1 MHRWKIIFLLSFIIL
16 GFIAIPFAYSQSDQ
30 TDIEELKKDAPKV
43 FLDCGMCDID
53 YIRTEITFVNYVRDR
68 KEAQVHVLITT
79 LGTASG
85 GREYTISFIGQF
97 EFEGINDT
105 QKYFSER
112 TDTQDEIREAL
123 TNAIKIGLTG
133 YAAKTPIA
141 SRLKISY
148 SEKRE
153 QKALE
158 DKWNSWIFRVS
169 GNTRL
174 NGQKSVKSNSWS
186 GSFSA
191 SRITEDF
198 KISMSVSANHNK
210 NEYIYDDDT
219 IESIQNGMNFNGLFV
234 KSISEHWSVGASIRA
249 DSSTFEN
256 IKYSISAAPA
266 VEFNLFPYSE
276 STRRQF
282 RFLYKFGF
290 QSNNYREETIYDK
303 TSDNLWNQSL
313 SATFDIKEKWGSI
326 STTLSGSNYFHDF
339 SKNRFNIFSILN
351 IRIIKGLS
359 FFAIGSG
366 ARIRDQLSL
375 PKGEASLEDVL
386 LKLTQ
391 LETSYSYFFIVGMS
405 FTFGSI
411 FTNVVNPRFG
421 SSGSGGISIIIN

>member
-1 MHRWKIIFLLSFIIL
+1 MNRLKIIFFLIFITLYLI
-16 GFIAIPFAYSQSDQ
+16 GIPFAFSQTEQ
-30 TDIEELKKDAPKV
+30 VDIEELKKDAPKV

-79 LGTASG
+79 LATGSG
-85 GREYTISFIGQF
+85 GREYTISYIGQF
-97 EFEGINDT
+97 DFEGINDT

-112 TDTQDEIREAL
+112 TDTPDEIREGL

-141 SRLKISY
+141 SRIRVSY
-148 SEKRE
+148 SERAE
-153 QKALE
+153 QKAVE
-158 DKWNSWIFRVS
+158 DKWNNWIFRIG
-169 GNTRL
+169 GNTRFS
-174 NGQKSVKSNSWS
+174 GQKSYKSTSLS

-191 SRITEDF
+191 SRITDDF
-198 KISMSVSANHNK
+198 KISMSVSASHNK
-210 NEYIYDDDT
+210 NDFIYDDET
-219 IESIQNGMNFNGLFV
+219 IESIKNDMNFNGLFV
-234 KSISEHWSVGASIRA
+234 KSISDHWSVGAFIRA
-249 DSSTFEN
+249 DSSIYEN
-256 IKYSISAAPA
+256 IKYSINAAPA
-266 VEFNLFPYSE
+266 IEFNLYPYSE

-282 RFLYKFGF
+282 RFLYRFGF
-290 QSNNYREETIYDK
+290 HSIKYREETIYDK
-303 TSDNLWNQSL
+303 MSENLWNQSL

-326 STTLSGSNYFHDF
+326 STTLSGSHYFHDL

-351 IRIIKGLS
+351 IRLIKGLS

-386 LKLTQ
+386 LRLTQ
-391 LETSYSYFFIVGMS
+391 LETSYSYFFIVGLS

>member
-1 MHRWKIIFLLSFIIL
+1 MNRLKIIFFLSFITLYLI
-16 GFIAIPFAYSQSDQ
+16 GIPFAFSQAEQ
-30 TDIEELKKDAPKV
+30 IDIEELKKDAPKV
-43 FLDCGMCDID
+43 FLDCGMCDSD

-79 LGTASG
+79 QRTGSG

-97 EFEGINDT
+97 DFAGINDT
-105 QKYFSER
+105 QKYFSEQ
-112 TDTQDEIREAL
+112 TDTPDENREGL
-123 TNAIKIGLTG
+123 TNAIKIGLAS

-141 SRLKISY
+141 SRMRVSY
-148 SEKRE
+148 SEKAA
-153 QKALE
+153 QKAVE
-158 DKWNSWIFRVS
+158 DKWNSWIFRIS
-169 GNTRL
+169 GNTRFS
-174 NGQKSVKSNSWS
+174 GQESYKSTSLS

-198 KISMSVSANHNK
+198 KISMSVSANHSK
-210 NEYIYDDDT
+210 DDYIYDDKT
-219 IESIQNGMNFNGLFV
+219 IESIQNSMNFNGLFV
-234 KSISEHWSVGASIRA
+234 KSISNHWSVGAFIRA
-249 DSSTFEN
+249 DSSTYEN
-256 IKYSISAAPA
+256 IKYSINAAPA

-276 STRRQF
+276 ATRRQF
-282 RFLYKFGF
+282 RFLYRIGF
-290 QSNNYREETIYDK
+290 NTIRYIEETIYDK

-351 IRIIKGLS
+351 IRLLKGLS

-386 LKLTQ
+386 LRLTQ
-391 LETSYSYFFIVGMS
+391 LETSYSYFLMVGMS

>member
-1 MHRWKIIFLLSFIIL
+1 MNRLKIIFFLTFISLS
-16 GFIAIPFAYSQSDQ
+16 FIAIPLAFSQDGQ
-30 TDIEELKKDAPKV
+30 TDIEELKKAAPKV

-79 LGTASG
+79 LGTGSG

-97 EFEGINDT
+97 DFEGINDT

-112 TDTQDEIREAL
+112 TDTQDEIREGL

-141 SRLKISY
+141 SRIRVSY
-148 SEKRE
+148 SERAE
-153 QKALE
+153 QKAVE
-158 DKWNSWIFRVS
+158 DKWNNWIFRIS

-174 NGQKSVKSNSWS
+174 SGQKSYKSTSLS

-191 SRITEDF
+191 NRITEDF
-198 KISMSVSANHNK
+198 KISMSVSASHYK
-210 NEYIYDDDT
+210 NDYIYDDET
-219 IESIQNGMNFNGLFV
+219 IESIQNSMNFNGLFV
-234 KSISEHWSVGASIRA
+234 KSISDHWSVGAFIRA
-249 DSSTFEN
+249 DSSTYEN
-256 IKYSISAAPA
+256 IKYSINAAPA
-266 VEFNLFPYSE
+266 IEFNLYPYSE

-282 RFLYKFGF
+282 RFLYRFGF

-391 LETSYSYFFIVGMS
+391 LETSYSYFFIVGLS

>member
-1 MHRWKIIFLLSFIIL
+1 MNRWKIIFCLSLIAVNFI
-16 GFIAIPFAYSQSDQ
+16 GIPFAFSQTEQ
-30 TDIEELKKDAPKV
+30 TDIEELKKEAPKI

-79 LGTASG
+79 LRTGSG
-85 GREYTISFIGQF
+85 GREYTISFIGQLD
-97 EFEGINDT
+97 FEGLDDT
-105 QKYFSER
+105 QKYFSEK
-112 TDTQDEIREAL
+112 TDTQDEIREGL
-123 TNAIKIGLTG
+123 TNAIKIGLAS

-141 SRLKISY
+141 SRIRVSY
-148 SEKRE
+148 SEKAE
-153 QKALE
+153 QKAIE
-158 DKWNSWIFRVS
+158 DKWNSWIFSVG
-169 GNTRL
+169 GNTRFR
-174 NGQKSVKSNSWS
+174 GQKSYKSTSLS

-198 KISMSVSANHNK
+198 KISMSVSASHSK
-210 NEYIYDDDT
+210 NDFIYEDET
-219 IESIQNGMNFNGLFV
+219 IESIQKSMNFNGLFV
-234 KSISEHWSVGASIRA
+234 KSIGDHWSVGAFIRA
-249 DSSTFEN
+249 DSSTYEN
-256 IKYSISAAPA
+256 IKYSINAAPA
-266 VEFNLFPYSE
+266 IEFNLYPYSE

-282 RFLYKFGF
+282 RFLYRFGF
-290 QSNNYREETIYDK
+290 KSNNYREETIYDK

-366 ARIRDQLSL
+366 AQVRDQLSL
-375 PKGEASLEDVL
+375 VKGEASLEDVL

>member
-1 MHRWKIIFLLSFIIL
+1 MNRLKILICLSFISL
-16 GFIAIPFAYSQSDQ
+16 YFIGIPFAFPQTEQ
-30 TDIEELKKDAPKV
+30 TDIEELKKTAPKV

-53 YIRTEITFVNYVRDR
+53 YTRTEITFVNYVRDR

-79 LGTASG
+79 LGTGSG
-85 GREYTISFIGQF
+85 GREYTISFLGQL

-105 QKYFSER
+105 QKYFSEK
-112 TDTQDEIREAL
+112 TETQDEIREGL
-123 TNAIKIGLTG
+123 TNAIKIGLTS

-141 SRLKISY
+141 SRMRVSY
-148 SEKRE
+148 SEKTE
-153 QKALE
+153 QKAVE
-158 DKWNSWIFRVS
+158 DKWNNWIFSIS
-169 GNTRL
+169 GNTRFS
-174 NGQKSVKSNSWS
+174 GQKIYESSSLR

-198 KISMSVSANHNK
+198 KISMSISASH
-210 NEYIYDDDT
+210 YSDDYTYDDET
-219 IESIQNGMNFNGLFV
+219 IESIQNNMNFNGLFV
-234 KSISEHWSVGASIRA
+234 KSIGDHWSVGAFIRA
-249 DSSTFEN
+249 DSSTYEN
-256 IKYSISAAPA
+256 VKYSINPSPA
-266 VEFNLFPYSE
+266 IEFNLFPYAE

-282 RFLYKFGF
+282 RFLYRFGF
-290 QSNNYREETIYDK
+290 HAIKYREETIYDK
-303 TSDNLWNQSL
+303 MSENLWNQSL

-326 STTLSGSNYFHDF
+326 SMSLSGSHYFHDF

-386 LKLTQ
+386 LRLTQ
-391 LETSYSYFFIVGMS
+391 LETSYSYFFSVGLS